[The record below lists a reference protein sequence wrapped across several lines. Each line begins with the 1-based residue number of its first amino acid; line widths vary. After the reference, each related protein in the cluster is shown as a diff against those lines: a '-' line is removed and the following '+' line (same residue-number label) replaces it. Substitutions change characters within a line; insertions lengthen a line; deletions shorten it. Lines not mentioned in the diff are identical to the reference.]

1 MSKHNFP
8 YLKDKKFLKQFDEL
22 SLKQQYVKLVVLTFN
37 EVPIKQIQGRLV
49 SGNINLDSSSSMRR
63 TGSLN
68 LVLDDGESEI
78 TNIRNL
84 LAINKKIEVFIGF
97 LNTTD
102 KYLDYPIIWFPQ
114 GVYVIISP
122 NITHNSQGINVSLTI
137 HDKMAL
143 LNGECGGVLPA
154 SVVFHEVE
162 DVDQNGQTYIRNP
175 TIFQI
180 ILELVN
186 HFGGQQLGR
195 IIINDIDNQIKQV
208 MKWTGSSPL
217 YLGHKMQS
225 DGSTYYTINT
235 NYSTLIQSGLQED
248 DISTYYY
255 GEDVGYILTDFIYP
269 GELIGNAGDSVVT
282 ILDNIKNV
290 LGNYEYFYDIHGNF
304 VFQQIKNYL
313 NNSYSTTILKN
324 NGNDYLTDYNNG
336 KSVYSFDNANIIQ
349 SFSNTPQ
356 YQQIKN
362 DFLIWGKRT
371 SIEGNEVPIR
381 YHLTIDDKPVVGNSY
396 NVVFYIDEDNI
407 EKAKIPFRYDADLG
421 NQMDSFNI
429 KDNFPEKGE
438 VNRFYVKKQPI
449 YYTYDTNYKV
459 FLEVQSS
466 LLSFVDQLPDPKTGQ
481 EQMYYIKKSETQLV
495 IDSKDSSNRWAV
507 YRWNPKTERYIT
519 STPRYFQKKSSQEK
533 CSKSAHYLYEIYE
546 DRIYTW
552 DADTQQYQKT
562 NHQIETIT
570 STDYRTQ
577 LYMAGVQAQQL
588 GLASNEYY
596 AELKNEWPKL
606 YDLRNGTF
614 LESTLKDPSSIDFYL
629 DFIDFP
635 AAVSQFNVKNIG
647 RRTVTLVD
655 DKINCLFEPD
665 NADIIIIQQDNP
677 DTEPLRELC
686 EKQKQDYIQVSD
698 SIYSMLLPGGYL
710 KSAYEEIRKELYQ
723 YTKYSEQISLTT
735 LPVYYLEPNQ
745 RITVRDSRSNI
756 YGDYIIKSISLPLD
770 ISGTMNITCSK
781 AYERI

>member
-8 YLKDKKFLKQFDEL
+8 YLKDKKFLRQFDEL

-78 TNIRNL
+78 TNIRHL

-154 SVVFHEVE
+154 SVIFHEVE

-195 IIINDIDNQIKQV
+195 IIINDVDNQIKQV

-235 NYSTLIQSGLQED
+235 NYSTLIESGLQED

-304 VFQQIKNYL
+304 VFQEIKNYL

-371 SIEGNEVPIR
+371 TIEGNEVPIR
-381 YHLTIDDKPVVGNSY
+381 YHLTIDDKPVAGNSY
-396 NVVFYIDEDNI
+396 NVVLYTDEDNI
-407 EKAKIPFRYDADLG
+407 EKAKIPFRYDPELDEI
-421 NQMDSFNI
+421 NSFNI
-429 KDNFPEKGE
+429 KDHFPRNGQ
-438 VNRFYVKKQPI
+438 VDRFYVQKEPI
-449 YYTYDTNYKV
+449 YYIYDSTGV
-459 FLEVQSS
+459 FLQVSRD
-466 LLSFVDQLPDPKTGQ
+466 LIFFVDQLPAENQREDV
-481 EQMYYIKKSETQLV
+481 YYILANQTDALS
-495 IDSKDSSNRWAV
+495 IDTSIAIW
-507 YRWNPKTERYIT
+507 RWNPKKGEFSNRYKQ
-519 STPRYFQKKSSQEK
+519 PYYFQKKSSQK
-533 CSKSAHYLYEIYE
+533 NFSKSKNFLYEIYE

-562 NHQIETIT
+562 NYQIETIT

-588 GLASNEYY
+588 GLTSNEYY

>member
-8 YLKDKKFLKQFDEL
+8 YLKDKKFLRQFDEL

-78 TNIRNL
+78 TNIRHL

-154 SVVFHEVE
+154 SVIFHEVE

-195 IIINDIDNQIKQV
+195 IIINDVDNQIKQV

-235 NYSTLIQSGLQED
+235 NYSTLIESGLQED

-304 VFQQIKNYL
+304 VFQEIKNYL

-371 SIEGNEVPIR
+371 TIEGNEVPIR
-381 YHLTIDDKPVVGNSY
+381 YHLTIDDKPVAGNSY
-396 NVVFYIDEDNI
+396 NVVLYTDEDNI
-407 EKAKIPFRYDADLG
+407 EKAKIPFRYDPELDEI
-421 NQMDSFNI
+421 NSFNI
-429 KDNFPEKGE
+429 KDHFPTSGQ
-438 VNRFYVKKQPI
+438 VDRFYVQKESI
-449 YYTYDTNYKV
+449 YYNYDSTGV
-459 FLEVQSS
+459 FLQVSRD
-466 LLSFVDQLPDPKTGQ
+466 LIFFVDQLPAENQREDV
-481 EQMYYIKKSETQLV
+481 YYILANQVDALS
-495 IDSKDSSNRWAV
+495 IDTSVDIW
-507 YRWNPKTERYIT
+507 RWNPKKGEFSKRYKQ
-519 STPRYFQKKSSQEK
+519 PYYFQKKSSQK
-533 CSKSAHYLYEIYE
+533 NFSKSKNFLYEVYE

-588 GLASNEYY
+588 GLTSNEYY

-614 LESTLKDPSSIDFYL
+614 LESTIKDPSSIDFYL

>member
-1 MSKHNFP
+1 MSKNNFP
-8 YLKDKKFLKQFDEL
+8 YLNDKTFLKYFDEL
-22 SLKQQYVKLVVLTFN
+22 KLKQQYVKIVVLTFN
-37 EVPIKQIQGRLV
+37 EVPIKQIQGKLV

-154 SVVFHEVE
+154 SVIFHEVE
-162 DVDQNGQTYIRNP
+162 DIDQNGQTYIRNP

-180 ILELVN
+180 ITELVN
-186 HFGGQQLGR
+186 HFGGQQLGK
-195 IIINDIDNQIKQV
+195 IIINDIDNHIKQV

-217 YLGHKMQS
+217 YLGHKIQS
-225 DGSTYYTINT
+225 DGSIYYAINT
-235 NYSTLIQSGLQED
+235 DYQTLKKDKQVDFQDKE
-248 DISTYYY
+248 ISSFYY
-255 GEDVGYILTDFIYP
+255 GQDVGYILTDFIFP

-282 ILDNIKNV
+282 ILDKIKSI

-304 VFQQIKNYL
+304 IFQEIKNYL
-313 NNSYSTTILKN
+313 NNSYSTSILN
-324 NGNDYLTDYNNG
+324 NEINYLTDYNHD
-336 KSVYSFDNANIIQ
+336 KSVYSFNNANVIQ

-371 SIEGNEVPIR
+371 SIEGNEIPIR
-381 YHLTIDDKPVVGNSY
+381 YHLAIDNKPVIGNKY
-396 NVVFYIDEDNI
+396 DVVFYIDENDNI
-407 EKAKIPFRYDADLG
+407 EKVRIPFRYNSTLTE
-421 NQMDSFNI
+421 NVDSFNL
-429 KDNFPEKGE
+429 KGTFPAVGQVE
-438 VNRFYVKKQPI
+438 RFYVKDNQDEI
-449 YYTYDTNYKV
+449 Y
-459 FLEVQSS
+459 
-466 LLSFVDQLPDPKTGQ
+466 
-481 EQMYYIKKSETQLV
+481 I
-495 IDSKDSSNRWAV
+495 
-507 YRWNPKTERYIT
+507 WNPENQDYEKTDY
-519 STPRYFQKKSSQEK
+519 
-533 CSKSAHYLYEIYE
+533 
-546 DRIYTW
+546 
-552 DADTQQYQKT
+552 
-562 NHQIETIT
+562 QIETIT
-570 STDYRTQ
+570 TTDYRTQ

-588 GLASNEYY
+588 GLVSNQYY

-606 YDLRNGTF
+606 YDIRNGNF

-635 AAVSQFNVKNIG
+635 TEVFQFNIKNIG
-647 RRTVTLVD
+647 KRTVTLVD
-655 DKINCLFEPD
+655 DNINCLFEPD
-665 NADIIIIQQDNP
+665 NVDIVIIQKDNK
-677 DTEPLRELC
+677 DTEWLRDKCIRE
-686 EKQKQDYIQVSD
+686 KQDYIQVND
-698 SIYSMLLPGGYL
+698 NIYNMLLPGGYL

-723 YTKYSEQISLTT
+723 YTKYNEQVSLTT
-735 LPVYYLEPNQ
+735 LPIYYLEPNQ
-745 RITVRDSRSNI
+745 RITIKDSRSNI

-770 ISGTMNITCSK
+770 ISSTMTITCSK

>member
-1 MSKHNFP
+1 MSKNNFP
-8 YLKDKKFLKQFDEL
+8 YLNDKTFLKNFDEL
-22 SLKQQYVKLVVLTFN
+22 KLKQQYVKLVVLTFN
-37 EVPIKQIQGRLV
+37 EVPIKQIQGRLI

-102 KYLDYPIIWFPQ
+102 EYLDYPIIWFPQ

-154 SVVFHEVE
+154 SVIFHEVE

-180 ILELVN
+180 ITELVN
-186 HFGGQQLGR
+186 HFGGQQLGK
-195 IIINDIDNQIKQV
+195 IIINDIDNHIKQV

-225 DGSTYYTINT
+225 DGSIYYAINT
-235 NYSTLIQSGLQED
+235 DYQALKKDKQVDFQDKE
-248 DISTYYY
+248 ISSFYY

-304 VFQQIKNYL
+304 VFQEIKNYL

-324 NGNDYLTDYNNG
+324 NGNDYLIDYNNG

-371 SIEGNEVPIR
+371 TIEGNEVPIR

-396 NVVFYIDEDNI
+396 NVVFYTDEDNI

-421 NQMDSFNI
+421 NQADSFNI
-429 KDNFPEKGE
+429 KDNFPKNGQ
-438 VNRFYVKKQPI
+438 VDRFYVQKEPI
-449 YYTYDTNYKV
+449 YYRYDSEV
-459 FLEVQSS
+459 FVQVPKDLIIFVNQLPAKNQREDVYYILANQANALEVDSGTAS
-466 LLSFVDQLPDPKTGQ
+466 VRRWNSKTGK
-481 EQMYYIKKSETQLV
+481 YV
-495 IDSKDSSNRWAV
+495 
-507 YRWNPKTERYIT
+507 T
-519 STPRYFQKKSSQEK
+519 STPRYFQKKSSQAK
-533 CSKSAHYLYEIYE
+533 FSKSAYYLYEVYE